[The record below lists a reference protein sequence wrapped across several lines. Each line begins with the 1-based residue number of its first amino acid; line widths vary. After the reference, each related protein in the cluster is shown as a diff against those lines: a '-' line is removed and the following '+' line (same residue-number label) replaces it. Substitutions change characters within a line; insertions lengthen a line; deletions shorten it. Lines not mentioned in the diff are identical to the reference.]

1 MSNVST
7 IEEDDVP
14 YNQITTNKQPYTSY
28 FESFSKTSSIIEN
41 SIANI
46 TKNTWIQNI
55 LSNSG
60 EQRNYMAWEYW
71 NTIPKNIK
79 ENNLQY
85 IIWAT
90 SKESSYETYKLDSDL
105 NILERY
111 PNSDGS
117 TKGISHDISHKDLF
131 EIDGV
136 HCFIIKF
143 KNKKNTNKVEIQP
156 YGSVDASDLEKLS
169 HITYGGDGFYM

>member
-14 YNQITTNKQPYTSY
+14 YNQINTNKKQYTSY

-60 EQRNYMAWEYW
+60 EQRNYMTWEYW
-71 NTIPKNIK
+71 NRIPKNIK
-79 ENNLQY
+79 DNNLQY

-90 SKESSYETYKLDSDL
+90 SKESNYETYKLDSDL
-105 NILERY
+105 NI
-111 PNSDGS
+111 
-117 TKGISHDISHKDLF
+117 
-131 EIDGV
+131 
-136 HCFIIKF
+136 
-143 KNKKNTNKVEIQP
+143 
-156 YGSVDASDLEKLS
+156 
-169 HITYGGDGFYM
+169 